1 MSFVTI
7 PEVTAIIIP
16 TMMHGA
22 CGATIIRYIIHQIT
36 ASSKGQL
43 PGAWDRQC
51 EIAKLKS
58 HFKHNLLL
66 FKRVFR
72 HRFPK
77 LRLWSKIGKMIYTEH
92 CHKLSF
98 FVMSFDL
105 DSSLNAQDFSVEMTK
120 AQFVTV
126 QSIVSRQWWLQ
137 PIKLGTSQTSQ
148 RWWQW
153 QYFC

>member
-1 MSFVTI
+1 
-7 PEVTAIIIP
+7 
-16 TMMHGA
+16 
-22 CGATIIRYIIHQIT
+22 
-36 ASSKGQL
+36 
-43 PGAWDRQC
+43 
-51 EIAKLKS
+51 
-58 HFKHNLLL
+58 
-66 FKRVFR
+66 
-72 HRFPK
+72 
-77 LRLWSKIGKMIYTEH
+77 MIYTEH